1 MLKHLLEKQPITGLR
16 SSRKEE
22 LMESNSLFSKL
33 FIGDI
38 AVDIP
43 IVQGGM
49 GVDVSSCG
57 LAAAVSNAGGLG
69 VVAAVGASQH
79 CENTQLGYA
88 ERSYQGL
95 RRILRKTRELT
106 DRPFGVNIMY
116 ALSDYDELV
125 RAAVDENAAVII
137 SGAGLPLHLPRLVG
151 ASPVKLVPVVSS
163 GRAASIICR
172 TWWKKYRRIPD
183 AVIVEGTA
191 AGGHLGF
198 SYEELGNPR
207 SLGEIVVEVA
217 AYTRGVELEHG
228 CRIPVIAAGGVF
240 TGADIAAIL
249 KLGASGV
256 QMGTRF
262 VCTDE
267 CDADRRFKEMY
278 VKSTESDIVIIKSP
292 VGMPLRVL
300 RNKFVEDLLRDGR
313 KPFRCT
319 YHCLKTCV
327 PGKSPYCIA
336 NALNIAARGNVDDGL
351 VTCGANAYRVK
362 EIVPVRRLLSELVEE
377 CRNGLAD

>member
-1 MLKHLLEKQPITGLR
+1 MLNTCLKKQPIIGLR
-16 SSRKEE
+16 LLRKGD
-22 LMESNSLFSKL
+22 LMDSNSLFSKL

-207 SLGEIVVEVA
+207 SLGEIVVEVVEYA
-217 AYTRGVELEHG
+217 RTVELEHG
-228 CRIPVIAAGGVF
+228 CRIPVIAAGGIF

-249 KLGASGV
+249 KSGASGV

-313 KPFRCT
+313 KPFCCT

-377 CRNGLAD
+377 CRNCLAD